1 MSEFKSC
8 PVCQEQSDQCLP
20 CGSYVVDG
28 ERIYYEKLK
37 DFGAT
42 KDHEVRFINRIQKHR
57 TTAFF
62 HNGKLYIPSRQGRSV
77 PLAIGLQWDA
87 WQEQQAI
94 IENLKAQLNNMEAC
108 YIEKKKQ
115 VEELQTENTE
125 LQEVVLRDS
134 ALATKAQLERNE
146 WQEVVKSQ
154 QKTIENLSVRHEV
167 LNIQVDPAHQLKL
180 TEKVSKEISRGSRLT
195 EHRIDLRGFND

>member
-1 MSEFKSC
+1 MSEFKPC
-8 PVCQEQSDQCLP
+8 LVCQEQSDQCLS
-20 CGSYVVDG
+20 CASYVVDG

-42 KDHEVRFINRIQKHR
+42 KDHEIRFINRIQKHR
-57 TTAFF
+57 VTAFF

-94 IENLKAQLNNMEAC
+94 IDDLKAQLNNMEAC

-115 VEELQTENTE
+115 V
-125 LQEVVLRDS
+125 DACA
-134 ALATKAQLERNE
+134 ALAAGWSAIT
-146 WQEVVKSQ
+146 WD
-154 QKTIENLSVRHEV
+154 KTTHWTEGYEEGCYRCSGQIEE
-167 LNIQVDPAHQLKL
+167 A
-180 TEKVSKEISRGSRLT
+180 
-195 EHRIDLRGFND
+195 LRGAND

>member
-8 PVCQEQSDQCLP
+8 PVCQEQSDQCLS
-20 CGSYVVDG
+20 CASYVVDG

-42 KDHEVRFINRIQKHR
+42 KDHEIRFINRIQKHR
-57 TTAFF
+57 VTAFF

-94 IENLKAQLNNMEAC
+94 IDQLNSVLEERTKEWLQAIELGTYFENVAKPLKEENDSLKAQLNKHSEC
-108 YIEKKKQ
+108 
-115 VEELQTENTE
+115 
-125 LQEVVLRDS
+125 
-134 ALATKAQLERNE
+134 
-146 WQEVVKSQ
+146 
-154 QKTIENLSVRHEV
+154 IENLVNQKADYLDRVTKAIAHLGSFD
-167 LNIQVDPAHQLKL
+167 LSQVGMNKL
-180 TEKVSKEISRGSRLT
+180 QRSIESALEA
-195 EHRIDLRGFND
+195 LRGAND

>member
-1 MSEFKSC
+1 MSDFKSC
-8 PVCQEQSDQCLP
+8 PVCQEQSDQCLS

-42 KDHEVRFINRIQKHR
+42 KEHEVRFINRIQKQR

-87 WQEQQAI
+87 WQEQQAR
-94 IENLKAQLNNMEAC
+94 
-108 YIEKKKQ
+108 
-115 VEELQTENTE
+115 VDELQKTNISLEAGLRKNSKNKQKLLGKNIE
-125 LQEVVLRDS
+125 LQNRINEALEDLEYPTAPWDETIASVVKVLRGD
-134 ALATKAQLERNE
+134 E
-146 WQEVVKSQ
+146 
-154 QKTIENLSVRHEV
+154 
-167 LNIQVDPAHQLKL
+167 
-180 TEKVSKEISRGSRLT
+180 
-195 EHRIDLRGFND
+195 

>member
-42 KDHEVRFINRIQKHR
+42 KDHEVRFINRIQKHHV
-57 TTAFF
+57 TAFF

-87 WQEQQAI
+87 WQEQQTI
-94 IENLKAQLNNMEAC
+94 IDNLKTQLNNMEAC

-115 VEELQTENTE
+115 VEELQ
-125 LQEVVLRDS
+125 
-134 ALATKAQLERNE
+134 
-146 WQEVVKSQ
+146 
-154 QKTIENLSVRHEV
+154 
-167 LNIQVDPAHQLKL
+167 
-180 TEKVSKEISRGSRLT
+180 G
-195 EHRIDLRGFND
+195 RIDAALEIVNKFCEKRYPFNVFCGEMLDALRGDND

>member
-1 MSEFKSC
+1 MSGFKPC

-42 KDHEVRFINRIQKHR
+42 KDHEVRFINHIQKHR
-57 TTAFF
+57 VTAFF

-87 WQEQQAI
+87 WQEQQAKI
-94 IENLKAQLNNMEAC
+94 DELTKQRDSFIKAYEIEMDKS
-108 YIEKKKQ
+108 
-115 VEELQTENTE
+115 VELQKRIDEALEDLEYPTAPWDETIAS
-125 LQEVVLRDS
+125 VVKVLRGD
-134 ALATKAQLERNE
+134 
-146 WQEVVKSQ
+146 
-154 QKTIENLSVRHEV
+154 
-167 LNIQVDPAHQLKL
+167 
-180 TEKVSKEISRGSRLT
+180 
-195 EHRIDLRGFND
+195 ND